1 MNQPGKAIGS
11 GIAGAAILTLVHET
25 LRQFVPQAPRMERLG
40 MQAIEKLLNQ
50 FNQPAPPTNRSL
62 YGQAIAGDLLT
73 NSLYY
78 SIAGASK
85 KPWMTGLLA
94 GLTAGV
100 AAVTLPKQLGL
111 EEENANRTPAT
122 TAMTIGLYT
131 LGGIVAA
138 GVASLLTETKTKEP
152 FDSPYDYSPELNQNK
167 INEANKNRSW
177 KLKD

>member
-11 GIAGAAILTLVHET
+11 GIAGAAVLTLVHET
-25 LRQFVPQAPRMERLG
+25 LRQFVPEAPRMERLG
-40 MQAIEKLLNQ
+40 MQALEKLLGQ
-50 FNQPAPPTNRSL
+50 FGQPTTQKPNTL
-62 YGQAIAGDLLT
+62 YAQTLAGDLLG

-85 KPWMTGLLA
+85 KPWATGLLA

-138 GVASLLTETKTKEP
+138 GVASLLTENKKTEP
-152 FDSPYDYSPELNQNK
+152 VREKIYSPELDDRK
-167 INEANKNRSW
+167 VTEANKARSW